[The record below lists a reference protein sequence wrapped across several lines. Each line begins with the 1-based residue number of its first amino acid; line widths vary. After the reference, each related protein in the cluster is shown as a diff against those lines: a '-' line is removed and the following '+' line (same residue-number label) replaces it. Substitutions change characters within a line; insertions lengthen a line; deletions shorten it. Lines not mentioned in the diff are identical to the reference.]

1 VSIDGLATGLL
12 WGMAA
17 LLVLAVIGSVV
28 VHRLAAR
35 VLIGAVAVLLALG
48 AFAARQQISALPGD
62 HLSELCTGGVRWFGI
77 DLTGSD
83 AQCAGWR

>member
-1 VSIDGLATGLL
+1 VSVDGLATGLL
-12 WGMAA
+12 WGIAA
-17 LLVLAVIGSVV
+17 LLVLAVVGCVV

-48 AFAARQQISALPGD
+48 AFAARQQVGAIPGE

-77 DLTGSD
+77 DLVGSD

>member
-1 VSIDGLATGLL
+1 VAVDGLATGLL
-12 WGMAA
+12 WGIAA
-17 LLVLAVIGSVV
+17 LLVLAAIGCVV

-35 VLIGAVAVLLALG
+35 VLIGAVAVLLALA
-48 AFAARQQISALPGD
+48 AFAARQQVSALPGE
-62 HLSELCTGGVRWFGI
+62 HLAELCTGGVRWFGI